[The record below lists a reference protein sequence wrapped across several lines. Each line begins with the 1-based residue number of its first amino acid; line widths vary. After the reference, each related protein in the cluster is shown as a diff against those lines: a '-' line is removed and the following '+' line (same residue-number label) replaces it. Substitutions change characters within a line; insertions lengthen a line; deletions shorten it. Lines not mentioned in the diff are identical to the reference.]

1 MPMTLSRRRFSRRA
15 LPRANVAYYLWR
27 FVANGVRTGL
37 ALTNRPSYADPPAI
51 GGELSEQGIVVGPGE
66 RFLTEEGKQAL
77 SDAAHRILQTSR
89 SPKVEAIVAG
99 HRGGKPVLGRRILI
113 TFTYTSGAPMT
124 ERTLWVRGSPTWA
137 LSGIQRSALAPLL
150 QAPPSPKKKAGKN
163 K

>member
-1 MPMTLSRRRFSRRA
+1 MTLSRRRFSRRA
-15 LPRANVAYYLWR
+15 LPRANLAYYLWR

-51 GGELSEQGIVVGPGE
+51 GRELSEQGIVVGPGE

-99 HRGGKPVLGRRILI
+99 ASWREAGTRSAHPDHVHLHVRR
-113 TFTYTSGAPMT
+113 PMT

-150 QAPPSPKKKAGKN
+150 QAPPPSPKKKAGKN